1 MGQYS
6 VSEMATK
13 GWDLTG
19 ATCSEA
25 AARRAIGLDPGETVT
40 CTFTNTKRGSLT
52 VVKNAAGGDGTFPFA
67 SQALGAFNLTTV
79 NGTAQ
84 RLFSQPGSGQPTT

>member
-1 MGQYS
+1 MP
-6 VSEMATK
+6 A

-19 ATCSEA
+19 ATCDNGA
-25 AARRAIGLDPGETVT
+25 APAAIDLGAGENVS

-52 VVKNAAGGDGTFPFA
+52 VVKQAMGGDGYFDFTSSLP
-67 SQALGAFNLTTV
+67 GAFVLTTV

-84 RLFSQPGSGQPTT
+84 RASPT